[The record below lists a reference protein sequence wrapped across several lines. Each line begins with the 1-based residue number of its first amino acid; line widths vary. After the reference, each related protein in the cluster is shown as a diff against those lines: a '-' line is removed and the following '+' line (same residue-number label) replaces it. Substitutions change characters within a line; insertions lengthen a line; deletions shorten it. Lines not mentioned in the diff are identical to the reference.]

1 MNIIYLIF
9 TDLSFYAINEYHK
22 LHELIEDYY
31 KENRN
36 NYLFADKIQF
46 PLQLL
51 IKDK

>member
-9 TDLSFYAINEYHK
+9 TDLSFCAIKEYHK
-22 LHELIEDYY
+22 LHELIEKYY

-36 NYLFADKIQF
+36 NYLFADEIQF
-46 PLQLL
+46 SLQFL